1 MIHTIRHRGLRRL
14 YEDDDTRGVSAEH
27 ANRLRLILA
36 AMDAADRIE
45 DLDVH
50 SFRLHA
56 LKGDLSGHW
65 AIVVR
70 ANWRVV
76 FRFADGGATDVD
88 LMDYH

>member
-1 MIHTIRHRGLRRL
+1 MIGTIRHRGLLRL
-14 YEDDDTRGVSAEH
+14 YEDDDGRGVSAEH

-36 AMDAADRIE
+36 AMDAADRVE
-45 DLDVH
+45 DLDVY

-56 LKGDLSGHW
+56 LKGDLRGHW

-70 ANWRVV
+70 ANWRIV
-76 FRFADGGATDVD
+76 FRFAGGTATDID